1 MADEPHKLQA
11 QVLTPEGKVYE
22 GEAFQVSTR
31 TVVGEVGVRARHAPM
46 LARIVPHELRIYED
60 ESDFGSSEGAQRFAS
75 AEGWLEV
82 FANKVT
88 VLVGEAHDPSS
99 LDTAELKSRLE
110 DAEQRLEELDEDEDS
125 AQYQTAEQDKARA
138 EAFLQIAEG

>member
-1 MADEPHKLQA
+1 MADEAHKLQA

-31 TVVGEVGVRARHAPM
+31 TVVGEVGVRARHVPM
-46 LARIVPHELRIYED
+46 LARVVPHELRIYEN
-60 ESDFGSSEGAQRFAS
+60 ESDFGNNEGAQRFVA

-88 VLVGEAHDPSS
+88 VLVGEAHDPGS
-99 LDTAELKSRLE
+99 LDTAELKSRLD
-110 DAEQRLEELDEDEDS
+110 DAEQRLGEADEDS
-125 AQYQTAEQDKARA
+125 AQYRTAEQDKARA
-138 EAFLQIAEG
+138 EAFLKIAEG

>member
-1 MADEPHKLQA
+1 MADEHKLQA
-11 QVLTPEGKVYE
+11 QILTPEGKVYE

-31 TVVGEVGVRARHAPM
+31 TVVGEIGVRARHSPM

-60 ESDFGSSEGAQRFAS
+60 ESDFGTQSGAKRFAS

-88 VLVGEAHDPSS
+88 VLVGEAHEPDS
-99 LDTAELKSRLE
+99 LEAADLKSRIE
-110 DAEQRLEELDEDEDS
+110 DAEQRLSEAEEGS
-125 AQYQTAEQDKARA
+125 AQHSTAEQDKARA
-138 EAFLQIAEG
+138 EAFLAITEGS

>member
-1 MADEPHKLQA
+1 MADEHKLQA
-11 QVLTPEGKVYE
+11 QILTPEGKVYE

-46 LARIVPHELRIYED
+46 LARIVPHELRIFED
-60 ESDFGSSEGAQRFAS
+60 QSDFDGGSGAKRFAS

-88 VLVGEAHDPSS
+88 VLVGEAIEPDS
-99 LDTAELKSRLE
+99 LDASDLKSKLE
-110 DAEQRLEELDEDEDS
+110 DAEQRLGEAEEGS
-125 AQYQTAEQDKARA
+125 AQYSTAEQDKARA
-138 EAFLQIAEG
+138 EAFLQIAGG

>member
-11 QVLTPEGKVYE
+11 QILTPEGKVYE
-22 GEAFQVSTR
+22 GEAYQVSTR

-46 LARIVPHELRIYED
+46 LARLVPHELRIYED
-60 ESDFGSSEGAQRFAS
+60 ESDFGTGDGGRRYAS

-88 VLVGEAHDPSS
+88 VLVGEAMEPDALDPS
-99 LDTAELKSRLE
+99 ELKSRLE
-110 DAEQRLEELDEDEDS
+110 DAEQRLGEAEEDS
-125 AQYQTAEQDKARA
+125 AQYATAEQDKARA
-138 EAFLQIAEG
+138 EAFLEIAGG

>member
-60 ESDFGSSEGAQRFAS
+60 ESDFGGSEGGQRFAS

-110 DAEQRLEELDEDEDS
+110 DAEQRLGELDEDEDS